1 MRSEISRLLK
11 QRGHEVTKEGSDQD
25 IFVPIRQDLE
35 PELVSSL
42 KTVLYSLMRHDS
54 IRRALRDWA
63 YGRRISESNP
73 NLKYI
78 ESYIQLC
85 ERFGGWNN
93 DPEAIKLRYASTFEW
108 YVSELLSREF
118 SARAN
123 GFGLRMKDADP
134 GDEFDCIALLDKGL
148 TFVECKTGREGIYNQ
163 ISKFIRRDA
172 ELGATYSF
180 FVFDRDYTFARAGN
194 DIPQL
199 SADRA
204 YALGVESIEKVTVG
218 SHAFF
223 QVQGLRVFGRGWRYF
238 LVCSAF
244 NGFEDRIRYMIR
256 YVDQRQEPGPASSLF
271 RVEAI
276 PFTPEASQGLSAQP
290 NQIDS
295 AAEQAAPA
303 TGTEPSVPEAS

>member
-35 PELVSSL
+35 PELVSSF
-42 KTVLYSLMRHDS
+42 KTVLYNLMRHDS
-54 IRRALRDWA
+54 FRRALRDWA
-63 YGRRISESNP
+63 YGRISESNQ

-78 ESYIQLC
+78 ESYVQLC

-93 DPEAIKLRYASTFEW
+93 GAEAIQLRYATTFEW

-118 SARAN
+118 SARAS

-134 GDEFDCIALLDKGL
+134 GDEFDCIGLLDKGL
-148 TFVECKTGREGIYNQ
+148 TFVECKTGREGIYSQ

-180 FVFDRDYTFARAGN
+180 FVFDRDYTFVRTGD

-199 SADRA
+199 SADQA
-204 YALGVESIEKVTVG
+204 YALGVQSIEKVIVG
-218 SHAFF
+218 SHTFF
-223 QVQGLRVFGRGWRYF
+223 QVQGLPVFRRGWRYF

-256 YVDQRQEPGPASSLF
+256 YVDQRQEAGPVSSLF
-271 RVEAI
+271 KVEAI
-276 PFTPEASQGLSAQP
+276 PFAPEASQGPSAQA
-290 NQIDS
+290 NQIGS
-295 AAEQAAPA
+295 VAEQAAPA
-303 TGTEPSVPEAS
+303 PGTGPPAPEAS